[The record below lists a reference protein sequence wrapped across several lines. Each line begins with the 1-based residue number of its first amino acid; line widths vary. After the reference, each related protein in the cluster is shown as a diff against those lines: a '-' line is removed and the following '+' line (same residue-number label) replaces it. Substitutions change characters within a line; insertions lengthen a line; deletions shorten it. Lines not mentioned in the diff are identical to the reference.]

1 MRTYPYNIEA
11 IKVCASYI
19 KELIKTKLITNALME
34 AIGEVANPLKGWC
47 YVACALLYQKFN
59 GEGMNLYKMKDD
71 NDIFHWWIVLDA
83 SGEVIDIT
91 REQYE
96 IEGLLPPYENKT
108 SSNIIEKASL
118 MGFNSYKKKV
128 AALEEELQ
136 TYELQGLT
144 LDEKLRK
151 IL

>member
-1 MRTYPYNIEA
+1 MKTYPYKKEA
-11 IKVCASYI
+11 IEVCALYI
-19 KELIKTKLITNALME
+19 KELIKTKLVTNALME
-34 AIGEVANPLKGWC
+34 AIGEVANPLKGYC

-59 GEGMNLYKMKDD
+59 GQGMNLHKIKDN
-71 NDIFHWWIVLDA
+71 NDIFHWFIVLSA
-83 SGEVIDIT
+83 SGEIIDIT

-96 IEGLLPPYENKT
+96 IEGLLPPYEDKS
-108 SSNIIEKASL
+108 SSNIVEKASL

-144 LDEKLRK
+144 LDKKLRE
-151 IL
+151 IY

>member
-1 MRTYPYNIEA
+1 MKTYPYKKEA
-11 IKVCASYI
+11 IEVCALYI
-19 KELIKTKLITNALME
+19 QEIIKGKLVTNALME